1 MASRSPD
8 RPEPDWVIDSHL
20 GDDSANLIR
29 LCLPARA
36 DMVPTV
42 RALTAD
48 LARRADFDLDAVAD
62 LRLAVDEA
70 CAELVRLSNPTQLL
84 YGAFRVEGAQV
95 HLSVSTRPADAAA
108 RIDPAG
114 FGWRV
119 LLALTD
125 AVSVEYGT
133 GPQGDHVAIHLL
145 KVAPSR

>member
-8 RPEPDWVIDSHL
+8 SPDPDWVVDSHV
-20 GDDSANLIR
+20 GGDSANLIR

-42 RALTAD
+42 RAVTAD

-84 YGAFRVEGAQV
+84 YGAFRVDDGQV
-95 HLSVSTRPADAAA
+95 HLSVSVRATDAAA
-108 RIDPAG
+108 RIDPEG

-119 LLALTD
+119 LRALTD
-125 AVSVEYGT
+125 EVSVEYGT
-133 GPQGDHVAIHLL
+133 GPQGDQVVIHLL
-145 KVAPSR
+145 KVAPS

>member
-1 MASRSPD
+1 MASRSP
-8 RPEPDWVIDSHL
+8 RQSRADWVVDSHL
-20 GDDSANLIR
+20 GGDSANLIR

-42 RALTAD
+42 RAVTAD

-84 YGAFRVEGAQV
+84 FGAFRVEDGQV
-95 HLSVSTRPADAAA
+95 HLSVSVRATDAAA

-119 LLALTD
+119 LRALTD
-125 AVSVEYGT
+125 TVSVEYGT
-133 GPQGDHVAIHLL
+133 GPQGDQVVIHLL
-145 KVAPSR
+145 KVAPS